1 MGHKFED
8 FPVIPIA
15 QFQENFDEY
24 MEDIEENKSS
34 YIIETED
41 GQRAVMVPADDDMI
55 RMYTDHE
62 EGC

>member
-1 MGHKFED
+1 
-8 FPVIPIA
+8 
-15 QFQENFDEY
+15 

-41 GQRAVMVPADDDMI
+41 GQRAVMVPADDDLI
-55 RMYTDHE
+55 KMYTDHE